1 MKNKE
6 QIKNRIN
13 KMNKRIKSL
22 WVQYDESKSDF
33 FINEID
39 VLEEKIELLNWV
51 LSS

>member
-1 MKNKE
+1 MKTQE

-33 FINEID
+33 LVNKID
-39 VLEEKIELLNWV
+39 VLEEKIEMLNWV